1 MKIYPISLGCAK
13 NKVDSEVLVGNLIY
27 NPDISLTDDFMAA
40 DLIFIN
46 TCAFIESAK
55 QEAIDTIFEVLDS
68 KTQNQKVMVCGCL
81 STRYQSEISSLIPEV
96 DRFVA
101 ISEYPKLK
109 EIVNSLFT
117 SHPFTGQ
124 VDPLNRVIT
133 SMKESVYLKIS
144 EGCNNRCSYCA
155 IPLIRGRFV
164 SRSREEILLEAQKLV
179 RAGAKELNLI
189 SQDTTNYGFDLYQD

>member
-13 NKVDSEVLVGNLIY
+13 NKVDSEVLLGNLIN
-27 NPDISLTDDFMAA
+27 NPKVSLTNKMDNA

-55 QEAIDTIFEVLDS
+55 TEAINTIFEVLDQ
-68 KTQNQKVMVCGCL
+68 KKPRQKVMVCGCL
-81 STRYQSEISSLIPEV
+81 STRYQNEISELIPEV

-109 EIVNSLFT
+109 EIVNSMFT
-117 SHPFTGQ
+117 NHPFTKQ

-133 SMKESVYLKIS
+133 SMKESVYVKIS

-164 SRSREEILLEAQKLV
+164 SRNKDEVINEVNFLIGFIL
-179 RAGAKELNLI
+179 
-189 SQDTTNYGFDLYQD
+189 